1 MLRPILFNI
10 FINDLLLFIKETD
23 ICNFAD
29 DTTPY
34 ASGKEL
40 DTITFK
46 LHIET
51 NTVIQWFYDN
61 EMVANPSKFQLM
73 FLSIK
78 KRCLFSI
85 IISSTAASR
94 QEDSHSTG
102 SQSVVITAV
111 SQPGAQARIL

>member
-1 MLRPILFNI
+1 MLRLILFNI

-40 DTITFK
+40 DAISFK

-73 FLSIK
+73 FLSKYKNIK
-78 KRCLFSI
+78 KDAFFPLLLVQLRLPI
-85 IISSTAASR
+85 RRTPT
-94 QEDSHSTG
+94 QQG
-102 SQSVVITAV
+102 PNQW
-111 SQPGAQARIL
+111 L